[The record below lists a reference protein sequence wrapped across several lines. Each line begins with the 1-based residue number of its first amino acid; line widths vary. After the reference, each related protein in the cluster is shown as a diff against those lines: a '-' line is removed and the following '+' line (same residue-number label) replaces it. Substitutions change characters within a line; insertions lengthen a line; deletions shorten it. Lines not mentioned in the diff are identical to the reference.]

1 VKKTSEERSMTEHN
15 FTVLRKNRTG
25 KALCKG
31 VDNHEVGPK
40 RNKLHNT
47 SSIKLEAKM
56 NADVNV
62 ARRFRGTG
70 LVDMVMQADVVK
82 RVRRTRN
89 IDAGVGSVAS

>member
-1 VKKTSEERSMTEHN
+1 VKKTSEERSVTEHN
-15 FTVLRKNRTG
+15 FTMLRKNRTG

-31 VDNHEVGPK
+31 IGDHEVGPK

-62 ARRFRGTG
+62 ERRFPTNRISRHS
-70 LVDMVMQADVVK
+70 D
-82 RVRRTRN
+82 TR
-89 IDAGVGSVAS
+89 

>member
-1 VKKTSEERSMTEHN
+1 MKKTSEERSMAEHN

-31 VDNHEVGPK
+31 VGDHEVGPK

-47 SSIKLEAKM
+47 SSIKLAAKM

-62 ARRFRGTG
+62 ARRFPANRISRHSSRDF
-70 LVDMVMQADVVK
+70 LSRFSAL
-82 RVRRTRN
+82 
-89 IDAGVGSVAS
+89 